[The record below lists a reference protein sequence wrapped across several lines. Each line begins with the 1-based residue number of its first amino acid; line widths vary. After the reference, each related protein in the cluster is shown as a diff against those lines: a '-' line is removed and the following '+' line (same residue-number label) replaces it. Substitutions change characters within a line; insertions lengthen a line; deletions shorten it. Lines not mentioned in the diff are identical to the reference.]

1 MIFKKGSNNLR
12 ITIRFYGIAY
22 ENTGTREWIPELK
35 EKATIGTLLRL
46 IVEQF
51 PQLNSL
57 VFDKEGRFSNYLSLA
72 VNNVDIL
79 GLNGSETVLLE
90 GDIVFV
96 MPPIGGG

>member
-1 MIFKKGSNNLR
+1 MKS
-12 ITIRFYGIAY
+12 
-22 ENTGTREWIPELK
+22 
-35 EKATIGTLLRL
+35 L
-46 IVEQF
+46 I
-51 PQLNSL
+51 L
-57 VFDKEGRFSNYLSLA
+57 DKEGKLSNYLSLA